1 MEKIVEYVNEGKRQ
15 AENSQKIMA
24 IQSNID
30 GGEVPTISPPTRRTS
45 LLTVVRHACFF
56 FLSFFLP
63 PIQFLG
69 LVQPTRRLLLEST
82 FEVRV
87 PKSKTKVPISQLLS
101 FTFCFITIWW

>member
-45 LLTVVRHACFF
+45 LLTFV
-56 FLSFFLP
+56 FLLLFFLP
-63 PIQFLG
+63 PTQFLG

-87 PKSKTKVPISQLLS
+87 PKSKTKVPISQLFS
-101 FTFCFITIWW
+101 FLI